1 MSAQPRKVD
10 IGVAAF
16 WSCYLVALVCICI
29 LVYVK

>member
-1 MSAQPRKVD
+1 MKGD
-10 IGVAAF
+10 IDFEVAAF